1 MKTLELAKNFSAS
14 SRFAVPRAV
23 FILMIYC
30 FFCAFLSSAMTGLAI
45 TVSSFFLRYQGAS
58 SFSILVFLLI
68 ELLSLALIFIL
79 HYGLFLCNL
88 RFVRN
93 QPVALNFLFAGLRQ
107 RRARRGAAFFIFPL
121 ILCMAVF
128 AVVTSQVEFFS
139 LPMFQTPEQFMDF
152 IKNDP
157 DSFRK
162 LLRCYVM
169 FLALLFI
176 VFFPFTFVWSFVYD
190 NTKQNFLKSLAQGLK
205 FFAKN
210 VFGFLVF
217 EFVCHFRKAFFILA
231 FNVLHAF
238 IYKKYQSS
246 SNIYSLGSLISFA
259 SFALTFYTAASVILS
274 IQFYYD
280 KLNEDTNKASSN

>member
-1 MKTLELAKNFSAS
+1 MKFLELAKNFRS
-14 SRFAVPRAV
+14 STRLAIPRAV
-23 FILMIYC
+23 FMLMIYLFFC
-30 FFCAFLSSAMTGLAI
+30 FFSSSVMTGLAMS
-45 TVSSFFLRYQGAS
+45 VSSFFLRYQNGINFA
-58 SFSILVFLLI
+58 VLLFAFI
-68 ELLSLALIFIL
+68 ELLSCAVIFIL

-107 RRARRGAAFFIFPL
+107 RRARRGAAFFVFPM
-121 ILCMAVF
+121 IVCFAVF
-128 AVVTSQVEFFS
+128 TLIVGQVDFFA
-139 LPMFQTPEQFMDF
+139 LPHFQTVEEVMEF

-162 LLRCYVM
+162 LLHCYVL
-169 FLALLFI
+169 FLVLLFI

-190 NTKQNFLKSLAQGLK
+190 NTKQRFSKSLLDGLK
-205 FFAKN
+205 FFCKRVFSFLA
-210 VFGFLVF
+210 FGFA
-217 EFVCHFRKAFFILA
+217 CHFRKAFFILA
-231 FNVLHAF
+231 FNILHAF
-238 IYKKYQSS
+238 IYEKYQSS

-280 KLNEDTNKASSN
+280 KINEDSKEQSSN

>member
-1 MKTLELAKNFSAS
+1 MKVLDLVKDFKS
-14 SRFAVPRAV
+14 STRFAIPRAV
-23 FILMIYC
+23 FMLMIYLFFC
-30 FFCAFLSSAMTGLAI
+30 FFSSSVMTGVAMSA
-45 TVSSFFLRYQGAS
+45 SSFFLRYQNGINFA
-58 SFSILVFLLI
+58 VLLFAFI
-68 ELLSLALIFIL
+68 ELLSCAVIFIL

-93 QPVALNFLFAGLRQ
+93 QPVALNFLFAGIRQ
-107 RRARRGAAFFIFPL
+107 RRARRGAAFFVVPML
-121 ILCMAVF
+121 LCFVVF
-128 AVVTSQVEFFS
+128 AFIVSQVEFFA
-139 LPMFQTPEQFMDF
+139 LPQFQTVEQVMEF

-190 NTKQNFLKSLAQGLK
+190 NTKQNFRTSLLDGLK
-205 FFAKN
+205 FFCKN
-210 VFGFLVF
+210 VFGFLAF
-217 EFVCHFRKAFFILA
+217 EIVCHFRKAFFILA
-231 FNVLHAF
+231 FNILHAF
-238 IYKKYQSS
+238 IYEKYQSS

-259 SFALTFYTAASVILS
+259 SFALTFYTAASVMLS

-280 KLNEDTNKASSN
+280 KINEDSKEQSSN